1 MSCDNKPDNNIVG
14 IRPGIVSTEIE
25 VDEKMLS
32 VAQQLL
38 DKVKS
43 GQVKAF
49 SWVTVGTGEEAA
61 VTAFKLT
68 QGFCAMPL
76 LGALEYTKYRIATY
90 IDGVNND

>member
-1 MSCDNKPDNNIVG
+1 MASEYPGDKIVG
-14 IRPGIVSTEIE
+14 IRPGIVQTEIE
-25 VDEKMLS
+25 VDAEMLH

-49 SWVTVGTGEEAA
+49 AWTTVGTGEEAA

-68 QGFCAMPL
+68 PGFCAMPL
-76 LGALEYTKYRIATY
+76 LGALAYVKHRVLSY
-90 IDGVNND
+90 IERD

>member
-1 MSCDNKPDNNIVG
+1 MSEVAADNKIVG

-25 VDEKMLS
+25 VDEEMLH

-49 SWVTVGTGEEAA
+49 SWVAVGTGEEAA

-76 LGALEYTKYRIATY
+76 LGALEYTKYRIAMY

>member
-1 MSCDNKPDNNIVG
+1 MSDVAADNKIVG

-25 VDEKMLS
+25 VDEEMLH

-49 SWVTVGTGEEAA
+49 AWTTVGTGEEAA